1 MKRVSYTLMA
11 MLMALLATAVPVSA
25 DTAAGTTTIAFS
37 SNPATLSG
45 SAAPDV
51 TITSTTTAG
60 SHVDKIDEGKVII
73 EVATDNPTEG
83 AGNLV
88 SSSYVGTIY
97 WDPLNDPGQNPSGA
111 SHETSLALD
120 LDGLLA
126 TYGAVAPI
134 TVAFRAHYVTGG
146 GPHKVG
152 THFSAAV
159 DLVINLSSSC
169 APPGTVT
176 VGATLATGNGSPAP
190 GASGPWTFRI
200 SVTNCTGVNLT
211 DVKVQGGSNGW
222 APRTSHVASSG
233 VVTVKGN
240 KRNEVLTWIVD
251 IADGATVTLDVT
263 VDGVIPASAPDG
275 QIRYLSGAWSA
286 VYDDGSGP
294 QKSAYSGRVFI
305 TVTVVP

>member
-1 MKRVSYTLMA
+1 MKRVFYILMTT
-11 MLMALLATAVPVSA
+11 LLALAVAGPVSA
-25 DTAAGTTTIAFS
+25 DTAAGTTTLAFS
-37 SNPATLSG
+37 SNPATVSG
-45 SAAPDV
+45 SAAADV
-51 TITSTTTAG
+51 TITTTTSAG
-60 SHVDKIDEGKVII
+60 SHTDKIDDGKVII
-73 EVATDNPTEG
+73 EVATDNATEG

-88 SSSYVGTIY
+88 SSSYAGTIY
-97 WDPLNDPGQNPSGA
+97 WDPLNAPGQNPSGA

-146 GPHKVG
+146 GSHKID
-152 THFSAAV
+152 THFSSAV

-169 APPGTVT
+169 GAPGVT
-176 VGATLATGNGSPAP
+176 VGATLATGNGAPAP

-211 DVKVQGGSNGW
+211 GVKVQGGSNGW
-222 APRTSHVASSG
+222 APATGWTPSTGSVSVRQ
-233 VVTVKGN
+233 N
-240 KRNEVLTWIVD
+240 NRNQVLTWTVD

-263 VDGVIPASAPDG
+263 VDGTIPVSAPDG

-286 VYDDGSGP
+286 VYDAGSGP

-305 TVTVVP
+305 TVTVP

>member
-1 MKRVSYTLMA
+1 MKRLIYSA
-11 MLMALLATAVPVSA
+11 MVLLLLAVAIGPVAA

-45 SAAPDV
+45 SAAADV
-51 TITSTTTAG
+51 TISTTTTAG

-97 WDPLNDPGQNPSGA
+97 WDPLNDPGQSPSSGA
-111 SHETSLALD
+111 TSLPLD

-146 GPHKVG
+146 GSHKID
-152 THFSAAV
+152 THFSSAV
-159 DLVINLSSSC
+159 DLVINVDSVC
-169 APPGTVT
+169 AYSGVT
-176 VGATLATGNGSPAP
+176 VGATLASGNRSPAP

-222 APRTSHVASSG
+222 APMTTYVASSG
-233 VVTVKGN
+233 NVTVKSN
-240 KRNEVLTWIVD
+240 KRNEVLTWVVD
-251 IADGATVTLDVT
+251 IADGATVTIDVT
-263 VDGVIPASAPDG
+263 VNGTIPGSAPDG